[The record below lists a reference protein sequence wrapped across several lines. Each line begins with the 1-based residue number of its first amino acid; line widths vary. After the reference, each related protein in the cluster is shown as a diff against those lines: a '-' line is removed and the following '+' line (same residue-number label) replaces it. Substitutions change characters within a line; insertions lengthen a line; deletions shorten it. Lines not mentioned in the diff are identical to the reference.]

1 MSSNLLIVLVQDE
14 KPKEM
19 SFDGFKVYVSQQSH
33 VEKSTKKNGAHLGGA
48 INMEWLNVFELTCFR
63 D

>member
-1 MSSNLLIVLVQDE
+1 
-14 KPKEM
+14 M